1 MALRSESWGAAPAWR
16 TTRARSSSATSSSTY
31 AHAPAPAR
39 APHAQETDGERSRD
53 APDPAR
59 SRHVCVGAARRWTC
73 CRRARLRAAPV
84 GGFNPR
90 MRLARLPSAP
100 LEAACANL
108 AFPGREPACSRRARG
123 SPHSRLGR
131 PRPAA
136 AALRV
141 LALSRAS
148 RQAPVFGAGGSG
160 ARPQLRVSPP
170 AHACRRAVGNHG
182 PRPLTHA

>member
-90 MRLARLPSAP
+90 MRLARLPGAP

-108 AFPGREPACSRRARG
+108 AFPRAGTRLLASRTRQ
-123 SPHSRLGR
+123 SPFQTR
-131 PRPAA
+131 PSTPR
-136 AALRV
+136 R
-141 LALSRAS
+141 SRATS
-148 RQAPVFGAGGSG
+148 PGAVSCIPPSSGFRCGRKWSAAPASSES
-160 ARPQLRVSPP
+160 ASTRT
-170 AHACRRAVGNHG
+170 RRAVGNHG